1 MQVKFIFLFKQ
12 FVLPLIE
19 FKYSIMVID
28 DMFYD
33 DSDLNNIFK
42 LQEAIYK
49 DSEEYLTIQPCI
61 NVWQR
66 YSWSVCESWL
76 FFDDNC
82 EVNIRNIK
90 SDREFNSFKEY
101 SNI

>member
-1 MQVKFIFLFKQ
+1 
-12 FVLPLIE
+12 
-19 FKYSIMVID
+19 MVID
-28 DMFYD
+28 DMFYSED
-33 DSDLNNIFK
+33 DLKNIFK

-49 DSEEYLTIQPCI
+49 DSGEYLTIEQCI

-66 YSWSVCESWL
+66 YSWSVCASWL
-76 FFDDNC
+76 FFNDNC

-90 SDREFNSFKEY
+90 SDREFNNFKEY